1 MLFFIY
7 LFSYEVRS
15 DSRQE
20 TREQSRPQTRPV
32 TTPENIRETDER
44 RETDETKYETKYTR
58 GGDRTICICG
68 GNLAG
73 ARLTTFMCIP
83 NTVYNE
89 RTRTEVRDETTDGG
103 TGEVTTV
110 LGSDEDVEGSL

>member
-1 MLFFIY
+1 MLFFSY
-7 LFSYEVRS
+7 AYFSYEVRS

-58 GGDRTICICG
+58 GGDRTICICHAPKLQRPTAQETPADPIA
-68 GNLAG
+68 LAAATACSEHVFLELCG
-73 ARLTTFMCIP
+73 LHP
-83 NTVYNE
+83 LLV
-89 RTRTEVRDETTDGG
+89 
-103 TGEVTTV
+103 
-110 LGSDEDVEGSL
+110 S

>member
-1 MLFFIY
+1 M
-7 LFSYEVRS
+7 RS

-32 TTPENIRETDER
+32 TTPKNIRETDER
-44 RETDETKYETKYTR
+44 RETDETKYETKYTK

-73 ARLTTFMCIP
+73 ARTTFVILIHYINNP
-83 NTVYNE
+83 KGNDTGPY
-89 RTRTEVRDETTDGG
+89 TREHKSRRNRSCSAAGACG
-103 TGEVTTV
+103 RPIY
-110 LGSDEDVEGSL
+110 SY

>member
-1 MLFFIY
+1 MRANRHARACYFSYIY
-7 LFSYEVRS
+7 FSYEVRS

-73 ARLTTFMCIP
+73 ARTTFVI
-83 NTVYNE
+83 
-89 RTRTEVRDETTDGG
+89 
-103 TGEVTTV
+103 
-110 LGSDEDVEGSL
+110 LI